1 MAFASI
7 ADDFPAVLDACTL
20 HPFHLRTTLLRL
32 AARGL
37 YRPMWSPDIRAELR
51 RSLAKRGVAAAS
63 IDGTEARLSA
73 FSNADVQSYDHLIES
88 MTCQQKDRHVLAAA
102 VQAEAEVIV
111 TFNLRDF
118 PPESVE
124 LHRIEIQH
132 PDDFLL
138 NLYDLNPN
146 AVLSELQEQ
155 ANNNKAEPR
164 TLTALLDALE
174 NSGAPDFAECVRSA
188 ARG

>member
-1 MAFASI
+1 M
-7 ADDFPAVLDACTL
+7 
-20 HPFHLRTTLLRL
+20 
-32 AARGL
+32 
-37 YRPMWSPDIRAELR
+37 
-51 RSLAKRGVAAAS
+51 
-63 IDGTEARLSA
+63 
-73 FSNADVQSYDHLIES
+73 
-88 MTCQQKDRHVLAAA
+88 LAAA

-155 ANNNKAEPR
+155 ANNNKDEPR

-174 NSGAPDFAECVRSA
+174 NSGVPGFAECVRSA